1 MYKGMGVALLI
12 LSHFLDIHR
21 IFKTWDREG
30 GSSEPPEPS
39 VDPPLLCI
47 TEPCRFKSTQKRTA
61 NVRITIHDV
70 D

>member
-1 MYKGMGVALLI
+1 MGQG
-12 LSHFLDIHR
+12 
-21 IFKTWDREG
+21 G

-61 NVRITIHDV
+61 NVRMTILDLISLRWRRVDLLALVCDV
-70 D
+70 YL